1 MTHVLAV
8 LGGGKTDVL
17 VVGAAAAVA
26 EIAHAQVRQISL
38 PTGLNAGQ
46 AAAQVL
52 RALRSAGTVLA
63 VLAGDEVTRPVWQ
76 RVVQHSAR
84 PVILVPAAARGR
96 QPQIRRVLVPL
107 DGTAESAA
115 AVAETAEQFAR
126 AGVDLVVLHVFDA
139 ETVPSFWDQAAHAR
153 GAWAEEFLA
162 RYCAQPGVRLELR
175 SGVAGE
181 HVLDVAE
188 AERADLIAL
197 GWSQHLDPGR
207 ARTVRRTVREAVV
220 PVMLVPM
227 ATR

>member
-84 PVILVPAAARGR
+84 PVILVPAAARGSSRRSAGYWSRWTGR
-96 QPQIRRVLVPL
+96 QGQRRRWPRRRSSSPAAGSNWWCCTCSTPRQSPVL
-107 DGTAESAA
+107 G
-115 AVAETAEQFAR
+115 
-126 AGVDLVVLHVFDA
+126 
-139 ETVPSFWDQAAHAR
+139 
-153 GAWAEEFLA
+153 
-162 RYCAQPGVRLELR
+162 
-175 SGVAGE
+175 
-181 HVLDVAE
+181 
-188 AERADLIAL
+188 
-197 GWSQHLDPGR
+197 PGR
-207 ARTVRRTVREAVV
+207 ARQAGLGAGVPGPLLRTARRAAGTAQRGAGRARPGRGGGRAGRPDRARLVTAPRPGPGAHACGGPCARRV